1 MGVGGPGESVGRGWV
16 VEMALSASEGRGR
29 AAFGAGDGKSLLAT
43 LASLGISSEVMW
55 ASLSTMSPHCDHHSN
70 MAFYPQG
77 TPNSMSSALHGPP
90 AALPSVPHKP
100 PSSIILSPTCP
111 PSGTVQCPL

>member
-1 MGVGGPGESVGRGWV
+1 M
-16 VEMALSASEGRGR
+16 EMALSASEGRGR